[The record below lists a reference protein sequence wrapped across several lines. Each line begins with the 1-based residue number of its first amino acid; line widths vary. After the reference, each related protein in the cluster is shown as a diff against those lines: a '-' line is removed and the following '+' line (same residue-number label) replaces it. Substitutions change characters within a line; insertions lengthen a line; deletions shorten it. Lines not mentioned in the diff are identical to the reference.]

1 MHEEFQSNRER
12 AKDQYKRSALCHS
25 KVVLKDSMIV
35 TCYFLGEEREVAGA
49 ERGNYGALFS
59 W

>member
-1 MHEEFQSNRER
+1 M
-12 AKDQYKRSALCHS
+12 

>member
-1 MHEEFQSNRER
+1 MHEEFQSNREG

-35 TCYFLGEEREVAGA
+35 TCYFLGKEGEAAGA